1 MMNLSYN
8 FQQPYQQTTIQ
19 PVNNHQ
25 DFGHAQ
31 TSSVPTKLVA
41 HHCHLIGEKAKTI
54 STYELSNV
62 LDKLLTELNRLKT
75 QQKKLNLYDIASVL
89 IHVNSSTLISVAQ
102 HKFFNL
108 FQTPFVHLLYQWSR
122 ASNLNE
128 NDVYMFRNMI
138 RILKVLSRNAVNH
151 NLYPAWLLHS
161 SAMNG
166 VANCL
171 TNIGESDNFLSVKNR
186 REFKNFAR
194 IIDMY
199 MHYQERLNNED
210 SSDKDL
216 LFQIID
222 AVIHCLTSKHY
233 IQLFKKSI
241 EKDNKSM
248 KTQQKFFLNRCPAF
262 LALYTGTIC

>member
-1 MMNLSYN
+1 MNFLYN
-8 FQQPYQQTTIQ
+8 FQLPYQQTTIQ
-19 PVNNHQ
+19 PTYNHQ
-25 DFGHAQ
+25 DFGHTQ
-31 TSSVPTKLVA
+31 TSSVSSKLVT
-41 HHCHLIGEKAKTI
+41 HHCQLIKEKAKSV
-54 STYELSNV
+54 STHELSNV
-62 LDKLLTELNRLKT
+62 FDELLSELNRLER
-75 QQKKLNLYDIASVL
+75 QQKKANLYDIASVL
-89 IHVNSSTLISVAQ
+89 IHVSSSTLISVAQ

-108 FQTPFVHLLYQWSR
+108 FQTPFVHLLYQWNR

-161 SAMNG
+161 SAING

-210 SSDKDL
+210 SSNKDL
-216 LFQIID
+216 LFQLID
-222 AVIHCLTSKHY
+222 AIIRCLTSKHY

-241 EKDNKSM
+241 HTDNKSM
-248 KTQQKFFLNRCPAF
+248 KTQQGFFLNSCPAF